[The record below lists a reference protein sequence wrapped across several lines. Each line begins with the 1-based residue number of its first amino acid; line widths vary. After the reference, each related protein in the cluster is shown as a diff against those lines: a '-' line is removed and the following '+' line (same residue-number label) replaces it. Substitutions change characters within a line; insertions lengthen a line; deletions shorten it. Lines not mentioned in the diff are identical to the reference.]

1 MAHGKI
7 DDSKDGPVYL
17 GFIPEKAARITVVL
31 LLLLAIATY
40 AFGVEVFFKT
50 LFALVVCWLSGLFGF
65 WWRWSWLGFAWVPL
79 NSINSLNATTVR
91 QRSVVFS

>member
-40 AFGVEVFFKT
+40 AFGVEVFF
-50 LFALVVCWLSGLFGF
+50 
-65 WWRWSWLGFAWVPL
+65 
-79 NSINSLNATTVR
+79 
-91 QRSVVFS
+91 